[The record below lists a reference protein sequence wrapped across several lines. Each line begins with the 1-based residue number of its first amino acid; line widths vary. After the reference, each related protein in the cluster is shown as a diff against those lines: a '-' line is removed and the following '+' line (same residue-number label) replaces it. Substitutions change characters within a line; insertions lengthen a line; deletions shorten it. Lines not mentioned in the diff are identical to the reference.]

1 MTPLHVLKTSGWSQG
16 TLPAEIPVMTNF
28 GRLRS

>member
-1 MTPLHVLKTSGWSQG
+1 MTLLNVLKISRWSQG
-16 TLPAEIPVMTNF
+16 YLPAEIPVMTNF